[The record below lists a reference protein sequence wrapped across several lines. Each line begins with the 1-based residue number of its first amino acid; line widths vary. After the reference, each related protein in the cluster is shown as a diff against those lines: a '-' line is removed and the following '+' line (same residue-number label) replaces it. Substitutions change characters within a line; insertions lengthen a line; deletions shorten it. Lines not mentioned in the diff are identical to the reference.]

1 MEDIGN
7 LQKIFH
13 VYEERYHKAEKMGI
27 DESSPFYAAM
37 KEIECRY
44 VALYFTVEMINSLK
58 NKCNEQGFK
67 KYCYEFFQMI
77 AKQMVLYEEIINED
91 GKKEYIAQKIR
102 ISRQDAY
109 AMNAYQNAKRS
120 FISFQEMN
128 YEEDDKNKVC
138 MKISENILNMIH
150 WMMMVREMRFPV
162 NRGKIDMICSK

>member
-77 AKQMVLYEEIINED
+77 AKQKPMKGIEQV
-91 GKKEYIAQKIR
+91 KK
-102 ISRQDAY
+102 
-109 AMNAYQNAKRS
+109 M
-120 FISFQEMN
+120 
-128 YEEDDKNKVC
+128 
-138 MKISENILNMIH
+138 
-150 WMMMVREMRFPV
+150 
-162 NRGKIDMICSK
+162 

>member
-1 MEDIGN
+1 MFMKN
-7 LQKIFH
+7 
-13 VYEERYHKAEKMGI
+13 YHKAEKMGI

-77 AKQMVLYEEIINED
+77 VKQMVLYEEIINED
-91 GKKEYIAQKIR
+91 GKKEYIAQKVR

-109 AMNAYQNAKRS
+109 AMNAYQNAKQA
-120 FISFQEMN
+120 FISFQKMN

-138 MKISENILNMIH
+138 MKISENILNMVH

-162 NRGKIDMICSK
+162 NRGEFNRISDR

>member
-77 AKQMVLYEEIINED
+77 AKQMVFYEEIINED

-109 AMNAYQNAKRS
+109 AMIAIKTQNEHIFLFRK
-120 FISFQEMN
+120 
-128 YEEDDKNKVC
+128 
-138 MKISENILNMIH
+138 
-150 WMMMVREMRFPV
+150 
-162 NRGKIDMICSK
+162 